1 MTMTPLTAKG
11 IQKDPGIP
19 NCCSVQRGCETFKQ
33 FSPNP
38 VFKADQGGPPPVV
51 GGDDGSEG
59 GAEEED
65 GSETAVGHLI
75 KY

>member
-1 MTMTPLTAKG
+1 MFREVARLSNSFPPILSSRLIKVA
-11 IQKDPGIP
+11 
-19 NCCSVQRGCETFKQ
+19 S
-33 FSPNP
+33 
-38 VFKADQGGPPPVV
+38 PPPVV